1 MRRAAAILLVLVA
14 ALAAP
19 LRQACGTTCVHAPV
33 AATVRV
39 PTPEASSDAASC
51 HKPEPAPEPEPAAT
65 HCTHDH
71 SGSLRPAFRAATV
84 EASNQPALFE
94 AAPVFFAPL
103 LRIEVA
109 SASTGLSPG
118 SPPLRI
124 LPLRI

>member
-1 MRRAAAILLVLVA
+1 MRRAAAIMLVLVA

-19 LRQACGTTCVHAPV
+19 LRQACGTTCVDA
-33 AATVRV
+33 
-39 PTPEASSDAASC
+39 PEAAAVMAVTHETSSDAASC
-51 HKPEPAPEPEPAAT
+51 HKPEPAPDPEPAAA

-84 EASNQPALFE
+84 EAANQPALFE
-94 AAPVFFAPL
+94 APPVAFTL
-103 LRIEVA
+103 LARIEVA
-109 SASTGLSPG
+109 RASTGLSPG